1 MSTTPDDPGRT
12 PGPYDP
18 NAPHVGGDGPPAA
31 PSYGQDPY
39 AQPPAGSPY
48 GQQGSAAPPY
58 GQPGYQQPQYAPQ
71 GYPQQGYPQQAPYG
85 SPTGG
90 GKPRNGFG
98 IAAVVLGILAILI
111 GLFIFPL
118 GLLLAVIGI
127 VLGFLGRRRAKRGE
141 ATNGGVALAG
151 LVLSILGLLVSIAGG
166 FIVGLLFSI
175 VGECADPNFTDAQ
188 REQCVNER
196 LGQ

>member
-18 NAPHVGGDGPPAA
+18 NAPHGSGDRPPAA

-39 AQPPAGSPY
+39 GQPPAGPPY
-48 GQQGSAAPPY
+48 GQQGSSAPPPY
-58 GQPGYQQPQYAPQ
+58 GQQGYQQPQ
-71 GYPQQGYPQQAPYG
+71 YPQQGYPQQGPYG
-85 SPTGG
+85 SPASG

-98 IAAVVLGILAILI
+98 IAALVLGVLAILI
-111 GLFIFPL
+111 GLFIFPV
-118 GLLLAVIGI
+118 GLLFAVIGI
-127 VLGFLGRRRAKRGE
+127 VLGFLGWRRAKRGE

-166 FIVGLLFSI
+166 FLASFIFSI
-175 VGECADPNFTDAQ
+175 VGECANPDLTT
-188 REQCVNER
+188 EQQQQCIDER
-196 LGQ
+196 VGR